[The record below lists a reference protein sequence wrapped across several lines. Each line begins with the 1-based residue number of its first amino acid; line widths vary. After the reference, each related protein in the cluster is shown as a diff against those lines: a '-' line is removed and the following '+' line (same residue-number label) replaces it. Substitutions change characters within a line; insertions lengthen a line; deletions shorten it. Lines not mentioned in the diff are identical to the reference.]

1 MATLR
6 RAGEHYIQAAFF
18 ELVRLRRSSDP
29 RWNLIF
35 AIPNGGHR
43 NIVTARRLKLEG
55 VEAGIPDVFC
65 AVPAG
70 DYAGLWLE
78 FKTPRGSLSRDQR
91 EKITLL
97 REAGYRVEVVRD
109 PQVAEQ
115 IVEEYLYGSNATL
128 RDSSQ
133 K

>member
-1 MATLR
+1 MTLR

-18 ELVRLRRSSDP
+18 DLVRLRRQTDD
-29 RWNLIF
+29 RWRLIF

-78 FKTPRGSLSRDQR
+78 FKTQRGSLSREQR
-91 EKITLL
+91 AVIARL

-109 PQVAEQ
+109 PEAAMQ
-115 IVEEYLYGSNATL
+115 IVETYLDGTQC
-128 RDSSQ
+128 DSGTGRRL
-133 K
+133 